1 MSNSRDNRASS
12 TQIGLYRRQIS
23 DKNNIENFKEALTPQ
38 DSNSF
43 NCNKNNEVSK
53 NFNQTFYSDNKSVF
67 HPIEFY
73 ALGKIPTGTVY
84 PSFQWNKGIKSTSS
98 NIIDR
103 NILSI
108 NTKKFNQ
115 MYPYKKLSDL
125 SQQNVT
131 ENNYMKPVKLYKT
144 REKYNLPNNSSNFE
158 IYKIMKEKYFSQDIQ
173 SPIAKGKLLNK
184 TDYLKQKENST
195 KKIEFKKIEEI
206 KDYNQG
212 NDKSEIKNDK
222 KSRTTSEFFFK
233 DPNDYSKMLMKNNTF
248 YFAQNN
254 TQMIQPKKWKFGGIR

>member
-1 MSNSRDNRASS
+1 
-12 TQIGLYRRQIS
+12 
-23 DKNNIENFKEALTPQ
+23 
-38 DSNSF
+38 
-43 NCNKNNEVSK
+43 
-53 NFNQTFYSDNKSVF
+53 
-67 HPIEFY
+67 
-73 ALGKIPTGTVY
+73 
-84 PSFQWNKGIKSTSS
+84 
-98 NIIDR
+98 
-103 NILSI
+103 
-108 NTKKFNQ
+108 
-115 MYPYKKLSDL
+115 
-125 SQQNVT
+125 
-131 ENNYMKPVKLYKT
+131 
-144 REKYNLPNNSSNFE
+144 
-158 IYKIMKEKYFSQDIQ
+158 MKEKYFSQDIQ

>member
-1 MSNSRDNRASS
+1 MQNPIVDINSPH
-12 TQIGLYRRQIS
+12 
-23 DKNNIENFKEALTPQ
+23 NFNKTFTPLI
-38 DSNSF
+38 SNSF
-43 NCNKNNEVSK
+43 NRNNSSNFKANNTFSLNKNNS
-53 NFNQTFYSDNKSVF
+53 F

-73 ALGKIPTGTVY
+73 ALGKLPNGTVY
-84 PSFQWNKGIKSTSS
+84 PTFQWNKGIKSTSS

-115 MYPYKKLSDL
+115 MYPYKKLADL

-233 DPNDYSKMLMKNNTF
+233 DPNDYSKMLMKNNTL